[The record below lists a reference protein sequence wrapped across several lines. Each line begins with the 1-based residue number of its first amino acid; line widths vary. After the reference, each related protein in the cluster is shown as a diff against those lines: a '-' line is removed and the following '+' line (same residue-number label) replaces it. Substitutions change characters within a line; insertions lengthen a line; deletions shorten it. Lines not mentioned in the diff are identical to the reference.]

1 VFGWGPLELGPRVTA
16 QFDINLVG
24 KATALSNKLQTKY
37 AHVFVSRQKVAQSG
51 HPADRPF
58 ESNGIQVEQRGIGTL
73 Q

>member
-1 VFGWGPLELGPRVTA
+1 MIRESR
-16 QFDINLVG
+16 QVG
-24 KATALSNKLQTKY
+24 LRLQIAGSKATALSNKLQTKY

-58 ESNGIQVEQRGIGTL
+58 ESNGIQVEQRAIGTL